1 MTTSTVSLDEIARD
15 PAKGASLPA
24 ITRAGL
30 LAQCAVVMAALAAS
44 MVASKDVHKPA
55 PDVSLDV
62 VTTKQLAEIWL
73 MPEAK
78 IRDLCRTGRL
88 PAKKLGNKEWLISV
102 AGLRELLKAPIA
114 NQVSPGLSS

>member
-1 MTTSTVSLDEIARD
+1 MTTGTVSLDEIVRD

-30 LAQCAVVMAALAAS
+30 LAQCAVVMATLAAS

-55 PDVSLDV
+55 QDVSLDV
-62 VTTKQLAEIWL
+62 MTTKQLAEMWE

-88 PAKKLGNKEWLISV
+88 PAKKLGTKGVGNREGRAPRLV
-102 AGLRELLKAPIA
+102 ALGPPFA
-114 NQVSPGLSS
+114 NR